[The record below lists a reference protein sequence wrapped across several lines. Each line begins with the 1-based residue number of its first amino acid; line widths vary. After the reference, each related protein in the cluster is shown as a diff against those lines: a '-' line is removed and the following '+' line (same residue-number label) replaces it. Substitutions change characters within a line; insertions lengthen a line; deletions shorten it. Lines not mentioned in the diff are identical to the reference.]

1 MIGPTIL
8 IVDEND
14 NINGVLA
21 CFGLLS
27 SRYVCPRVLYNVL
40 LIPSKNCDIKIRISG
55 KYKNT
60 SLASSGGSSA
70 ALQSSLLLF
79 QTVGFD

>member
-8 IVDEND
+8 IEDEND
-14 NINGVLA
+14 NINGVLR
-21 CFGLLS
+21 CCGLLS
-27 SRYVCPRVLYNVL
+27 SRYVCPSVLYNVL
-40 LIPSKNCDIKIRISG
+40 LIPSKNCDINISISG

-60 SLASSGGSSA
+60 SLDSSGGLST
-70 ALQSSLLLF
+70 ALQSFLLLF